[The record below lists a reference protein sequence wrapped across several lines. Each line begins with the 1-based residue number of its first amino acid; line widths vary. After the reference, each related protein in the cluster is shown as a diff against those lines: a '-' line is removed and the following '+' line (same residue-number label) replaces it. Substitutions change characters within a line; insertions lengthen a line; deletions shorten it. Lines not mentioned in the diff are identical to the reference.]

1 MIKNNLKEDIIKKSS
16 NKCDENVRH
25 YYFNNSRS
33 IVLPKDSK
41 SPIIINSTPFY
52 KKGFTINYK

>member
-1 MIKNNLKEDIIKKSS
+1 MSKNNLKENIIKKSS
-16 NKCDENVRH
+16 NKCDENVRP

-33 IVLPKDSK
+33 IVLPKDFK

-52 KKGFTINYK
+52 KKFLK

>member
-1 MIKNNLKEDIIKKSS
+1 MSKNNLKEDIIKKYS
-16 NKCDENVRH
+16 NKCYENSRP

-33 IVLPKDSK
+33 IVLPKDFK

-52 KKGFTINYK
+52 KKVLK

>member
-1 MIKNNLKEDIIKKSS
+1 MSKNNLKEDIIKKSS

-33 IVLPKDSK
+33 IVLPKDFK

-52 KKGFTINYK
+52 KKVLQ

>member
-1 MIKNNLKEDIIKKSS
+1 MSENNLKEDIIKKSS
-16 NKCDENVRH
+16 NKFNENIRH
-25 YYFNNSRS
+25 YYLNDSSS

-52 KKGFTINYK
+52 KKIL